1 MASVKVNG
9 EALEVI
15 RTRSG
20 LSLRKLEALS
30 GVSFRHIRYIEQGQG
45 ASWPVVQKLAAALK
59 ILPTALLADPG
70 DAPKDAAE
78 VAS

>member
-1 MASVKVNG
+1 MASVKING

-20 LSLRKLEALS
+20 LSLRQLADLS

-45 ASWPVVQKLAAALK
+45 ASWPIVLKLATALK

-70 DAPKDAAE
+70 EAPKDAAE

>member
-1 MASVKVNG
+1 MPSVKVNG
-9 EALEVI
+9 AALEVI
-15 RTRSG
+15 RTRTG
-20 LSLRKLEALS
+20 LSLRQLSELS

-70 DAPKDAAE
+70 DLPADE